1 MCSSTHCDRF
11 GWAPLTRREMLAR
24 SAMGFGGLALSGLM
38 VRESAGTARDPHFSP
53 RAKSVIF
60 LFMGGGPSQV
70 DTFDPKPELTRLD
83 GQETPDSIA
92 QLFERTATMGNG
104 TRKLMASPF
113 KFCRYGESGIPV
125 ASLLPAI
132 AEHVD
137 DLCIIRSMQH
147 DTVIH
152 MPGEY
157 IMTTGTIVG
166 DRPSLGAW
174 VTYGLGSE
182 NRDLPEYIV
191 FGGPARPTFSA
202 GFLPA
207 RYQGTSITSEGIPDL
222 KLPWGVSDA
231 GRRHQLDFIGRM
243 NQMHRER
250 LAGQN
255 SELEARIRSYELAFR
270 MQATAPEAFD
280 TSQETSAI
288 EEMYGIDVEVTR
300 EVGMQCLMARRL
312 IERGVRFVQIYVGGW
327 DSHADLKRGHQG
339 CADRS
344 DRPIA
349 ALLADLKQR
358 GLFDSTLVVWGG
370 EFGRTPGAEKG
381 DGRDH
386 SPGGFTVWLAGGGVR
401 GGQTIGETDA
411 VGYTAIE
418 RPIHPN
424 SLHATMLHALGIE
437 QMELTYQH
445 NGRDEVP
452 TFIES
457 EVVEEVFA

>member
-1 MCSSTHCDRF
+1 MHCGRF
-11 GWAPLTRREMLAR
+11 GWAPVTRREMLAR

-38 VRESAGTARDPHFSP
+38 DRESVAVARDPHFSP
-53 RAKSVIF
+53 RANSVIF
-60 LFMGGGPSQV
+60 LFMGGGPSHV

-83 GQETPDSIA
+83 GQQTPESIA

-113 KFCRYGESGIPV
+113 KFSRHGDAGSPV
-125 ASLLPAI
+125 SSLLPAI

-137 DLCIIRSMQH
+137 DLCVVRSMQH
-147 DTVIH
+147 DPVIH

-182 NRDLPEYIV
+182 NRDLPEYVV

-207 RYQGTSITSEGIPDL
+207 RYQGTSITPEGIPHL
-222 KLPWGVSDA
+222 KLPWGVSEP
-231 GRRHQLDFIGRM
+231 GRRNQLDFIGRM
-243 NQMHRER
+243 NELHRER
-250 LAGQN
+250 LAGPN
-255 SELEARIRSYELAFR
+255 TELEARIRSYELAFR

-280 TSQETSAI
+280 TGQETAATQR
-288 EEMYGIDVEVTR
+288 MYGIDAEVTR
-300 EVGMQCLMARRL
+300 PVGMQCLMARRL
-312 IERGVRFVQIYVGGW
+312 IERGVRFVQVYVGGW
-327 DSHADLKRGHQG
+327 DSHADLKGGHQG

-349 ALLADLKQR
+349 GLLADLKQR

-437 QMELTYQH
+437 QMELTYPH

-457 EVVEEVFA
+457 EIIEEVFA